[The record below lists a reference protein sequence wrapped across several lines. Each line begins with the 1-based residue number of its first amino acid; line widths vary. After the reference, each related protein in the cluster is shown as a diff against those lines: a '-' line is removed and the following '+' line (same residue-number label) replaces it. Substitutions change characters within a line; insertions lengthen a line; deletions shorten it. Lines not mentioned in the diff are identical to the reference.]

1 MKIVIATAVYYPQ
14 INGVAVFS
22 HNLAVGL
29 VDRGHEVMV
38 ICPSQTGKSY
48 EKIVDGVRTVYL
60 RSVDAKVYPDQIHAV
75 PEKKRFLGVKLPHLW
90 YKNGFRVSVFP
101 SQEVKAALDSFQP
114 EVVHVQVSDPI
125 GLSVVSYA
133 RKHNIPIV
141 TTEHNQPE
149 VLTDPLRVPKL
160 MKKPANYLLSTYF
173 RNRQSKSDFVT
184 MPTEQAIRGL
194 LREKELSVPV
204 AAVSNG
210 VDLSH
215 FKPGKAKEAI
225 YKKFDIP
232 SDKLTVLYVGRVD
245 PEKKVGTV
253 IEAFLKAGVDNS
265 QLVIVGDGVDRARLE
280 HKYGELKNVY
290 FLGRV
295 TGEDLYELYRIGDVF
310 ATASEIETQGI
321 VLIEAAACGLPLI
334 AVDKGAVSEVCL
346 DEENGYLCEPGSVPE
361 IAAAIKKIL
370 DDDKLRAQFSKKSL
384 EIAKE
389 HDFETTLDKFI
400 NIYKKVT
407 SR

>member
-1 MKIVIATAVYYPQ
+1 M
-14 INGVAVFS
+14 
-22 HNLAVGL
+22 
-29 VDRGHEVMV
+29 
-38 ICPSQTGKSY
+38 
-48 EKIVDGVRTVYL
+48 
-60 RSVDAKVYPDQIHAV
+60 
-75 PEKKRFLGVKLPHLW
+75 
-90 YKNGFRVSVFP
+90 
-101 SQEVKAALDSFQP
+101 
-114 EVVHVQVSDPI
+114 
-125 GLSVVSYA
+125 
-133 RKHNIPIV
+133 
-141 TTEHNQPE
+141 
-149 VLTDPLRVPKL
+149 
-160 MKKPANYLLSTYF
+160 
-173 RNRQSKSDFVT
+173 
-184 MPTEQAIRGL
+184 
-194 LREKELSVPV
+194 
-204 AAVSNG
+204 
-210 VDLSH
+210 
-215 FKPGKAKEAI
+215 
-225 YKKFDIP
+225 
-232 SDKLTVLYVGRVD
+232 GRVD

-310 ATASEIETQGI
+310 ATASEIEIQGI

-370 DDDKLRAQFSKKSL
+370 DDDKLRAQFSEKSL